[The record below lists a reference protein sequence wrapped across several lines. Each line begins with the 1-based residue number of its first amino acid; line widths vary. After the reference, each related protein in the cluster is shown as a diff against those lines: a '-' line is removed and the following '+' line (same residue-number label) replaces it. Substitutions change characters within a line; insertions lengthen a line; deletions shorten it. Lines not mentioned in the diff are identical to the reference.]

1 MLAAAILSAIA
12 GAILITWFLKRTT
25 KRRAEI
31 AFYTALLLTSPGIG
45 DELVIILTKGSP
57 KREEAVAWIS
67 LIQKMSAHHGVDL
80 LATPDLEK
88 SLHEVVHGTDVVRVA
103 NAWKHL
109 AERNQ
114 EFRSRVFAQMT
125 EVVRRNE
132 LKKRQTLS

>member
-45 DELVIILTKGSP
+45 DELVIIITKGSP

-67 LIQKMSAHHGVDL
+67 LIQKMSAHHGVIVWQR
-80 LATPDLEK
+80 PIRK
-88 SLHEVVHGTDVVRVA
+88 SPCMRWFTVRM
-103 NAWKHL
+103 WSGSL
-109 AERNQ
+109 MRGSIWRSETRNSAAASSP
-114 EFRSRVFAQMT
+114 R
-125 EVVRRNE
+125 
-132 LKKRQTLS
+132 